1 VVKINTFPHL
11 PQKYYHN
18 NIFYTDKK
26 AVSITVEKELSNKL
40 SGHCFQKGKR
50 SLGSTSAMRTDESN
64 EILLRSEKMPSK
76 KKMMINPP

>member
-1 VVKINTFPHL
+1 MVKINTFPHL

-26 AVSITVEKELSNKL
+26 AVSFTVEKELNKL

-64 EILLRSEKMPSK
+64 AILLMSENMPV
-76 KKMMINPP
+76 